1 MVNNYLIFNI
11 LYHFYLGANSIIKRQ
26 YFKKILALFKNF
38 PFILLYYK
46 GITKKKE

>member
-26 YFKKILALFKNF
+26 YLKKILALFFEIF
-38 PFILLYYK
+38 PSYYY
-46 GITKKKE
+46 IIKE